1 MRRPTPA
8 FLAVTVMVAAL
19 ALSGCHKSE
28 GEAKADTAEARA
40 VSVATVEQRPIAG
53 ALSASGDLVSRQE
66 AAVLPEVSGFRVS
79 AVLADFGQYVKKGQV
94 LARLDP
100 ALLEAQIAQAEAQ
113 LAQAEAQAA
122 QAEDQAARVRGLDNE
137 GVLSQEQ
144 IAQRRFQARAAR
156 ATAKAQA
163 AALKDL
169 KTRYAKLQV
178 TAPVS
183 GLILEKTVRPGDVS
197 SAGAGGTPW
206 FRIASDGQIELQA
219 QMSEDD
225 LARIRPGQKTQVSLP
240 SGETVTG
247 VVRLISPEI
256 DPQTKLGFVRVTLPV
271 RPDIRAG
278 GFARA
283 VFSDAAGSVLSVP
296 ESAVRYDADG
306 ASVMVVQPN
315 NRVKR
320 VSVRT
325 GLRGSGLVELVE
337 GPPPG
342 SQVVASA
349 ASFLLDGDLVKPT
362 KGAAQPT
369 KGAAQPAA
377 AKR

>member
-1 MRRPTPA
+1 MRPEMRRPTPA
-8 FLAVTVMVAAL
+8 FLALPAVLAAL
-19 ALSGCHKSE
+19 TLAGCHKPE
-28 GEAKADTAEARA
+28 TEAKAAPQQART
-40 VSVATVEQRPIAG
+40 VSVVTVQPRAIAG

-94 LARLDP
+94 LARMDP

-122 QAEDQAARVRGLDNE
+122 QAEDQASRVQGLDNQ

-163 AALKDL
+163 ANLRDL
-169 KTRYAKLQV
+169 RTRLAKLQV

-183 GLILEKTVRPGDVS
+183 GLILEKTVRPGDI
-197 SAGAGGTPW
+197 SAAGGGTPW

-225 LARIRPGQKTQVSLP
+225 LAHIRPGQRAQVTLP
-240 SGETVTG
+240 NGQTVTG
-247 VVRLISPEI
+247 VVRLVSPEI
-256 DPQTKLGFVRVTLPV
+256 DPQTKLGFVRLTLPV

-283 VFSDAAGSVLSVP
+283 VFSDAVGTVLAVP
-296 ESAVRYDADG
+296 ETAVRYDADG
-306 ASVMVVQPN
+306 ASVMVVQPD

-320 VSVRT
+320 APVRT
-325 GLRGSGLVELVE
+325 GLRGSGLVEILQ
-337 GPPPG
+337 GPPAG
-342 SQVVASA
+342 SRIVASS
-349 ASFLLDGDLVKPT
+349 ASFLLDGDLIKPT
-362 KGAAQPT
+362 EGAVQR
-369 KGAAQPAA
+369 AA

>member
-1 MRRPTPA
+1 MRFARMRRPTPA
-8 FLAVTVMVAAL
+8 FLALTAVAAAL
-19 ALSGCHKSE
+19 ALSGCHKP
-28 GEAKADTAEARA
+28 EAKDKAAPVAART
-40 VSVATVEQRPIAG
+40 VSVVTVQPRSIAG
-53 ALSASGDLVSRQE
+53 ALTASGDLVSRQE

-79 AVLADFGQYVKKGQV
+79 AVLSDFGQYVKKGQV
-94 LARLDP
+94 LARMDP

-122 QAEDQAARVRGLDNE
+122 QAEDQASRVRGLDDQ

-144 IAQRRFQARAAR
+144 IVQRRFQARAAR

-169 KTRYAKLQV
+169 RTRYAKLQV

-183 GLILEKTVRPGDVS
+183 GLVLEKTVRPGDVAA
-197 SAGAGGTPW
+197 AGGGTPW

-225 LARIRPGQKTQVSLP
+225 LVHIRPGQRAQVTLP
-240 SGETVTG
+240 SGESVTG

-256 DPQTKLGFVRVTLPV
+256 DQQTKLGFVRVTLPV
-271 RPDIRAG
+271 RSDIRAG

-283 VFSDAAGSVLSVP
+283 VFSEAAGTVLAVP
-296 ESAVRYDADG
+296 ETAVRYDSDG
-306 ASVMVVQPN
+306 ASVMVVQAN

-320 VSVRT
+320 APVRT
-325 GLRGSGLVELVE
+325 GLRGSGLVEILQ
-337 GPPPG
+337 GPPAG
-342 SQVVASA
+342 ARIVASA

-362 KGAAQPT
+362 EGAAPQ
-369 KGAAQPAA
+369 AAV
-377 AKR
+377 KR

>member
-8 FLAVTVMVAAL
+8 FLAVTAVVAAL
-19 ALSGCHKSE
+19 ALSGCHKRE
-28 GEAKADTAEARA
+28 TEAKAGAAPARA
-40 VSVATVEQRPIAG
+40 VSVVTVAPRPIAG
-53 ALSASGDLVSRQE
+53 ALSASGNLVSRQE

-94 LARLDP
+94 LARMDP
-100 ALLEAQIAQAEAQ
+100 ALLEAQIAQGEAQ

-122 QAEDQAARVRGLDNE
+122 QAEDQASRVQGLDNQ

-169 KTRYAKLQV
+169 RTRLAKLQV

-197 SAGAGGTPW
+197 AAGGGEPW

-225 LARIRPGQKTQVSLP
+225 LSRIRPGQSAQVTLP
-240 SGETVTG
+240 GGGTVDG

-256 DPQTKLGFVRVTLPV
+256 DEQTKLGFVRVTLPV
-271 RPDIRAG
+271 RSDIRAG

-283 VFSDAAGSVLSVP
+283 VFSDAAGATLSVP
-296 ESAVRYDADG
+296 ETAVRYDADG
-306 ASVMVVQPN
+306 ASVMVVQPD

-320 VSVRT
+320 ARVRT
-325 GLRGSGLVELVE
+325 GLRGSGLVQIVE
-337 GPPPG
+337 GPPAG
-342 SQVVASA
+342 TRVVASA
-349 ASFLLDGDLVKPT
+349 ASFLLDGDLIKPT
-362 KGAAQPT
+362 E
-369 KGAAQPAA
+369 GAAQPAA